1 MTLDE
6 SQAQDRQVEAKGLRF
21 LFDPFAA
28 AQIEEVQ
35 IDYDEFEDD
44 FIVRVPN
51 APQSSC

>member
-6 SQAQDRQVEAKGLRF
+6 SQAQDRQIEAKGLRF

-28 AQIEEVQ
+28 SQIDGVQ

-44 FIVRVPN
+44 FSVRVPN
-51 APQSSC
+51 VPQSSC